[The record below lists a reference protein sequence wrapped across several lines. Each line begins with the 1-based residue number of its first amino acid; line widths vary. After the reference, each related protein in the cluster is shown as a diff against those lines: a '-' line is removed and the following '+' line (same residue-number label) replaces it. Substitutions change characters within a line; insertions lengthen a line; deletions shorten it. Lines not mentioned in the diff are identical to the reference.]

1 VDIYGKHSCH
11 EGNLTVVMCDLRIC
25 DHS

>member
-11 EGNLTVVMCDLRIC
+11 EGNLTMVVCDLRIC